1 MRGITVPL
9 PAAAAA
15 KLAEI
20 GLSRDAALDSMRGAQ
35 GRINSLPQSAEG
47 LAHRL
52 AAERDKHAERHRV
65 LSMLV
70 SRLNQFHVELRLGPG
85 FVVEPAPAVD
95 IKLKAS
101 ETPSAAIAAVRKD
114 IGRVLGE
121 IATTRALPMKRA
133 SQLEAMRAYLAGLA
147 ARSWPKV
154 VFDAKGN
161 ATVRWIEDMA
171 TMDGV
176 LGLLVFALGSDQV
189 ASAFALK
196 LPAEASNAI
205 SPLERERKLAG
216 LAAELLSLERK
227 EESLIEKASA
237 DGTEVLRRPDASP
250 LAVLGIAIVAA
261 KEAASAA

>member
-35 GRINSLPQSAEG
+35 GRINSLPQSANG

-52 AAERDKHAERHRV
+52 AAERDKHAEKHRV

-70 SRLNQFHVELRLGPG
+70 SRLNQFHMELRLGPG
-85 FVVEPAPAVD
+85 FVVEPAPALD

-101 ETPSAAIAAVRKD
+101 ETAAAAIAACRKD
-114 IGRVLGE
+114 IARVLGE
-121 IATTRALPMKRA
+121 IATTRSLPMRRA
-133 SQLEAMRAYLAGLA
+133 SQLEAMRAYLSRLA
-147 ARSWPKV
+147 DRSKPRIG
-154 VFDAKGN
+154 FDARGN
-161 ATVRWIEDMA
+161 ATVQWTEDMA

-176 LGLLVFALGSDQV
+176 LGLLTFAFGAKQIGE
-189 ASAFALK
+189 AFALD
-196 LPAEASNAI
+196 LPAEPANAI
-205 SPLERERKLAG
+205 APLERERKLAELSASL
-216 LAAELLSLERK
+216 LALERR
-227 EESLIEKASA
+227 EEALIERAASE
-237 DGTEVLRRPDASP
+237 GQEVLRRPDASS
-250 LAVLGIAIVAA
+250 LAVLGIVIVAA